1 MKTFK
6 QFQEDTYNFRTPK
19 MYENP
24 TGKLTDTI
32 RTPDVIKQGVDD
44 FRKVT
49 GFNLPIPIVKKKK
62 KINTKMA

>member
-24 TGKLTDTI
+24 TGKFTDMI

-49 GFNLPIPIVKKKK
+49 KFNLPIDIVKKKK